1 MRLLRALVG
10 IPREIASWLGERFE
24 LEDSV
29 MAVLRH
35 PVPRE
40 LERPVGWWYVLG
52 SATLGIFVMQVV
64 TGVGLAMTYVPAP
77 NSAYDSLQ
85 FISHDATLG
94 GVVRGMHYFGAG
106 AMVVLVLAHM
116 TQVYLFGAFKF
127 PREANWLTG
136 SLLLLATLAM
146 AFTGQL
152 LRWDQDA
159 FWSIVVAAEQAA
171 RAPVIGGWLASLVV
185 AGANV
190 GGATLTRFYATH
202 VFLIPAAIFG
212 LIGLH
217 LYLVIKRGISEPP
230 VPGLPVDRRTYRARY
245 EEMLRRGIPF
255 WPDAAWRDAV
265 IATAAVVVVVLLAAL
280 FGAPQLG
287 KPPDPTNVLA
297 DPRPDW
303 YFLGYFAILAL
314 IPPATESIVI
324 VGLPLFAFVFLFLVP
339 LLWPDGERH
348 WSRRPAAIAAV
359 ALPFIAYASLTV
371 AGVESPWVP
380 KLEGGTLPA
389 NATQGL
395 SETER
400 RGSELFVSRSCF
412 ACHAIGGA
420 GGRRGPDLSH
430 VASRM
435 NRDGITARIATGGGG
450 MPAFAGSVSPSE
462 LEDLT
467 AFLLTR
473 K

>member
-1 MRLLRALVG
+1 MSWLRSLRAAPARVASALGAVG
-10 IPREIASWLGERFE
+10 AWLGERFE

-40 LERPVGWWYVLG
+40 LERPIGWWYVFG
-52 SATLGIFVMQVV
+52 SATLAIFVVQVV

-85 FISHDATLG
+85 FISHDATFG
-94 GVVRGMHYFGAG
+94 SIVRGMHFFGAA
-106 AMVVLVLAHM
+106 AMVILILIHM

-171 RAPVIGGWLASLVV
+171 RAPLIGNWLATLVV

-202 VFLIPAAIFG
+202 VFLIPAASFG

-230 VPGLPVDRRTYRARY
+230 VAGVPVDR
-245 EEMLRRGIPF
+245 
-255 WPDAAWRDAV
+255 
-265 IATAAVVVVVLLAAL
+265 
-280 FGAPQLG
+280 
-287 KPPDPTNVLA
+287 PT
-297 DPRPDW
+297 
-303 YFLGYFAILAL
+303 
-314 IPPATESIVI
+314 
-324 VGLPLFAFVFLFLVP
+324 
-339 LLWPDGERH
+339 
-348 WSRRPAAIAAV
+348 
-359 ALPFIAYASLTV
+359 
-371 AGVESPWVP
+371 
-380 KLEGGTLPA
+380 
-389 NATQGL
+389 
-395 SETER
+395 
-400 RGSELFVSRSCF
+400 
-412 ACHAIGGA
+412 
-420 GGRRGPDLSH
+420 
-430 VASRM
+430 
-435 NRDGITARIATGGGG
+435 
-450 MPAFAGSVSPSE
+450 
-462 LEDLT
+462 
-467 AFLLTR
+467 
-473 K
+473 